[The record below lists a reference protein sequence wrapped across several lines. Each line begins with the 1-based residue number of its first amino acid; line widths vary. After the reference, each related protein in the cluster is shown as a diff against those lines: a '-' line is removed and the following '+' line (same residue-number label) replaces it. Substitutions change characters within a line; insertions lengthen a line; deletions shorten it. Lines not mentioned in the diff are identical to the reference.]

1 MPLEGRVEPYILRDM
16 MRKCADDVTRAV
28 RTSAFLLDHPDDR
41 IAITIA
47 GSSKVMGMATGIF
60 IAKSE
65 NACSPDEVVDAILS
79 LLRPA
84 AIRAAEDI
92 LAKRQAREATR

>member
-1 MPLEGRVEPYILRDM
+1 MKEGRVEPYILRDM

-41 IAITIA
+41 IAIAIA
-47 GSSKVMGMATGIF
+47 GSSKVMGMAAGVF
-60 IAKSE
+60 MAAHK
-65 NACSPDEVVDAILS
+65 NACSPEEVVDAILG

-84 AIRAAEDI
+84 ATKAAEDI